1 MTDTRTV
8 SRAPLRILC
17 QHDTGS
23 CAACC
28 GLYNFKT
35 RDGAAEDARL
45 LRRTTAVA
53 SAWPD
58 IDALRAVRVALDAA
72 EAPERLFHGV
82 QVCVFAGYVDSGQR
96 VGCLL
101 HPARHPTG
109 ADLRDVG
116 PYPKEICAG
125 HFCASH
131 DWLRAREAAFAQSAP
146 GTFYGQVVTDAGLV
160 KGLSGMLDDALGRA
174 FLESELHAVQPALR
188 ALWALLERWPYRD
201 PDPARFG
208 GFQFSATNGV
218 ERSLPSSIAG
228 TSRPLA
234 RHQRT
239 VLDALGTMPL
249 TDGDV
254 DAALA
259 LLTVS
264 LDDVARAIDAAKGT
278 Q

>member
-1 MTDTRTV
+1 MTDTRTAA
-8 SRAPLRILC
+8 RAPLRVLC

-35 RDGAAEDARL
+35 RDAEAEHARL
-45 LRRTTAVA
+45 LRRTSAVLA
-53 SAWPD
+53 AWPD
-58 IDALRAVRVALDAA
+58 VAALRAARATLDAE
-72 EAPERLFHGV
+72 EASDRLFQGV
-82 QVCVFAGYVDSGQR
+82 QVCVFAGYVDGTQR

-101 HPARHPTG
+101 HPTRHPTG

-131 DWLRAREAAFAQSAP
+131 DWLREREATLAQSAP
-146 GTFYGQVVTDAGLV
+146 GTFYGQVITDAGLV
-160 KGLSGMLDDALGRA
+160 KGLAGMLDDVLGRA
-174 FLESELHAVQPALR
+174 FTVDDLHAAQPALH
-188 ALWALLERWPYRD
+188 ALWQLVRAWPYRD

-208 GFQFSATNGV
+208 GFQFSGSEAV
-218 ERSLPSSIAG
+218 ERSLPSSIAA
-228 TSRPLA
+228 TTRALT

-239 VLDALGTMPL
+239 VLDALGTLPL

-254 DAALA
+254 DTALTLLQACLQDIAQAVAAA
-259 LLTVS
+259 EH
-264 LDDVARAIDAAKGT
+264 AP
-278 Q
+278 